1 VADTH
6 GGGNVALVVWD
17 KHLTM
22 ARVRASIVYR
32 LGAVP
37 RSGGVPRR
45 VDVDDEL
52 ASLRGE
58 LDKKIEE
65 LEMLR
70 LELDVNRSDSQRR
83 EPRLAE
89 LERRVD
95 VQDAI
100 IDEYL
105 GGVQTMCLYLA
116 DMASR
121 LRAS

>member
-1 VADTH
+1 M
-6 GGGNVALVVWD
+6 ALVVWD